1 MCVFCVL
8 CVDVGS
14 LSVRVFGVGLR
25 VCMHYA
31 LCCVCVCLLHGRV
44 WVCMG
49 VFSHCV
55 CRTCYLPISPSQ
67 LQK

>member
-14 LSVRVFGVGLR
+14 LSVRVFCVGLR
-25 VCMHYA
+25 VCMHCA
-31 LCCVCVCLLHGRV
+31 LCCVWVCLLHECV

-49 VFSHCV
+49 VFSLCV
-55 CRTCYLPISPSQ
+55 
-67 LQK
+67 